1 MCEELKDAYFTIDKK
16 HSDVITIEDLE
27 NYRRENNLNEDF
39 IQRWQKLFDPENT
52 GVITLQRFS
61 EVLGLSKEEDPE
73 EDEKA
78 ERTPTAPEEQ
88 PEILQIAEDMEP
100 DKQKVIF
107 DLVRQ
112 VEETNEVNDGD
123 IVRSLKAKLDEKYG
137 RLWHVLI
144 VRGQYHAFY
153 SYEGG
158 NSFCF
163 KKGPRIYI
171 IFKTPTY

>member
-78 ERTPTAPEEQ
+78 EHTPTAPEEQ

-107 DLVRQ
+107 DLVKQ
-112 VEETNEVNDGD
+112 VEETNEVNDRD

-171 IFKTPTY
+171 IFKTPAY

>member
-16 HSDVITIEDLE
+16 HADVITIEDLE
-27 NYRRENNLNEDF
+27 NYRQENNLNEAF

-61 EVLGLSKEEDPE
+61 EVLGLTKEEDQE
-73 EDEKA
+73 EDEEA
-78 ERTPTAPEEQ
+78 EHSPSATEEQ

-100 DKQKVIF
+100 DKQKAIF
-107 DLVRQ
+107 ELLKQ
-112 VEETNEVNDGD
+112 VEENNEANDRE

-137 RLWHVLI
+137 RLWHVFT
-144 VRGQYHAFY
+144 VKGQYHAFY
-153 SYEGG
+153 SYESG

-171 IFKTPTY
+171 IFKTPAN